1 MQNKMRLYGSLF
13 MVIAIVLGDF
23 GSHYLKTIL
32 EPDSLLNF
40 EVGVRYL
47 IYHGLAL
54 FFLSN
59 ISLESKRVEW
69 QVLYLFV
76 VGVIFFSGSIFV
88 LSFKEYTPFPVRWLG
103 PLTPIGGLALITAWC
118 VLLIQ
123 FIKAGKK

>member
-1 MQNKMRLYGSLF
+1 MRLYGSLF
-13 MVIAIVLGDF
+13 MIIAIVLGAF

-76 VGVIFFSGSIFV
+76 VGVIFFQEVF
-88 LSFKEYTPFPVRWLG
+88 LF
-103 PLTPIGGLALITAWC
+103 
-118 VLLIQ
+118 
-123 FIKAGKK
+123 

>member
-1 MQNKMRLYGSLF
+1 MQKKMRLYGSLF
-13 MVIAIVLGDF
+13 MVIAIVLGAF

-32 EPDSLLNF
+32 EPDSLLSF

-54 FFLSN
+54 LFLSN

-103 PLTPIGGLALITAWC
+103 PLTPIVGLALITAWC

-123 FIKAGKK
+123 FIRAGKK

>member
-13 MVIAIVLGDF
+13 MVIAIVLGAF

-88 LSFKEYTPFPVRWLG
+88 LSFKEYTPFPVSWLG

-123 FIKAGKK
+123 FIRAGKK